1 MILTI
6 CLFTFSSLVSPV
18 PDSEA
23 CYKATSDKLPGII
36 ATCDAANK
44 DPLTTCEVQ
53 KVGAVRYYIR
63 IRTIE
68 GVLPATPVKEGA

>member
-18 PDSEA
+18 PDTEQCFKLTDKALPVIVAKCEA
-23 CYKATSDKLPGII
+23 Y
-36 ATCDAANK
+36 NH

-53 KVGAVRYYIR
+53 RVGATRYYVR

-68 GVLPATPVKEGA
+68 GVAPATAVKEQA